1 MRAQR
6 RPIQASLSRLLVA
19 LLIVVGFQATGFA
32 QVSPAQASSLPQS
45 TLTVS
50 SSNGTY
56 GESLTLTTSGGSG
69 SGAISYTLISGN
81 CAVSGDVLSNTS
93 AGNCVVTATKAS
105 DATYAATTSVN
116 KTIVIAKKLQV
127 FSYSIVSG
135 SGAFKYGDTYTVTM
149 NFPADAVAGASS
161 WNVFK
166 ASTAWGINSGGD
178 PMCTGGTIL
187 AGAVTCTFNTTSLW
201 PSQQALNI
209 TGLHVR
215 FNGST
220 NYEAFSHLTD
230 GTKIDLSGTSC
241 GLVFCPSTSAVK
253 VQATN
258 KSISFGAASGDLQ
271 HSITNGANGATTAW
285 GIGCTSTYQTGDAV
299 GTYPIVCTGT
309 TRPSGAPTPVTN
321 AWVIANTNYQD
332 IYDGTV
338 AFARYSLSTPTNLT
352 PYPSAAEWWKRGS
365 YFSSDTYSNLT
376 FGSGTLT
383 VSRVGLATPTISG
396 TTAVSS
402 TSISV
407 AFNGNN
413 TAPAA
418 ASYTLRI
425 YQSDGTTL
433 VGAARTN
440 YVSGTTITGLTQE
453 TTYKVSVTAIGDV
466 TNTSSSSASSLA
478 TVSTP
483 VPTTHVVTFN
493 KQNNTAAAT
502 ETVTQGFAAT
512 TPTAPTWYGYNFKG
526 WSETS
531 SGAVVDVSTVTISG
545 AKTFYAIW
553 EQKSLAGLTGLSSP
567 ERITADAVFTRTISS
582 SLGAN
587 STSVK
592 VPAGALPS
600 TFEVKVY
607 TLLDDSFAKTKLG
620 VAGTYIISQVVA
632 WADTAAGSVGNIQD
646 TAPGKPIEMTI
657 TSPDIKAGAK
667 VYSVLGDSSTLL
679 ATATQNGSVTVTFS
693 EDPVIIVEA
702 APPVNSAPGGSSPDP
717 VVIKPVVQPIKPVA
731 NTPKGINFAGFNPN
745 SWALTKAIKASIDRF
760 FKKVASPTKVS
771 CVGNTMGPKILK
783 SYQQIAERRAEVV
796 CDYIANNFAETAEI
810 VISGVPTKFADT
822 RYRRTRV
829 GLSY

>member
-1 MRAQR
+1 MRAKR

-127 FSYSIVSG
+127 FSYSIVSS

-215 FNGST
+215 FSGST
-220 NYEAFSHLTD
+220 NYETFSHLTD

-321 AWVIANTNYQD
+321 EWVIANTNYQA

-338 AFARYSLSTPTNLT
+338 AFARYSLSDPTNAT
-352 PYPSAAEWWKRGS
+352 PYPCLLYTSDAADE
-365 YFSSDTYSNLT
+365 
-376 FGSGTLT
+376 
-383 VSRVGLATPTISG
+383 
-396 TTAVSS
+396 
-402 TSISV
+402 
-407 AFNGNN
+407 
-413 TAPAA
+413 
-418 ASYTLRI
+418 
-425 YQSDGTTL
+425 
-433 VGAARTN
+433 
-440 YVSGTTITGLTQE
+440 
-453 TTYKVSVTAIGDV
+453 
-466 TNTSSSSASSLA
+466 
-478 TVSTP
+478 
-483 VPTTHVVTFN
+483 
-493 KQNNTAAAT
+493 
-502 ETVTQGFAAT
+502 
-512 TPTAPTWYGYNFKG
+512 
-526 WSETS
+526 
-531 SGAVVDVSTVTISG
+531 
-545 AKTFYAIW
+545 
-553 EQKSLAGLTGLSSP
+553 
-567 ERITADAVFTRTISS
+567 
-582 SLGAN
+582 
-587 STSVK
+587 
-592 VPAGALPS
+592 
-600 TFEVKVY
+600 
-607 TLLDDSFAKTKLG
+607 
-620 VAGTYIISQVVA
+620 
-632 WADTAAGSVGNIQD
+632 
-646 TAPGKPIEMTI
+646 
-657 TSPDIKAGAK
+657 
-667 VYSVLGDSSTLL
+667 
-679 ATATQNGSVTVTFS
+679 
-693 EDPVIIVEA
+693 
-702 APPVNSAPGGSSPDP
+702 
-717 VVIKPVVQPIKPVA
+717 
-731 NTPKGINFAGFNPN
+731 
-745 SWALTKAIKASIDRF
+745 
-760 FKKVASPTKVS
+760 
-771 CVGNTMGPKILK
+771 
-783 SYQQIAERRAEVV
+783 
-796 CDYIANNFAETAEI
+796 
-810 VISGVPTKFADT
+810 
-822 RYRRTRV
+822 
-829 GLSY
+829 